1 MYRFEAA
8 QQRAR
13 ELDKLYPEY
22 SHAVGINY
30 GICRWRNHK
39 YDEEEMYGKTTKED

>member
-1 MYRFEAA
+1 MNRFEEAEA
-8 QQRAR
+8 RAR

-30 GICRWRNHK
+30 GIYRWRNHK
-39 YDEEEMYGKTTKED
+39 EEEETNGTTTKED

>member
-1 MYRFEAA
+1 MDRFEAA

-13 ELDKLYPEY
+13 ELDELYPEY

-30 GICRWRNHK
+30 SIYRWRNHK
-39 YDEEEMYGKTTKED
+39 EEETHGTTTKED